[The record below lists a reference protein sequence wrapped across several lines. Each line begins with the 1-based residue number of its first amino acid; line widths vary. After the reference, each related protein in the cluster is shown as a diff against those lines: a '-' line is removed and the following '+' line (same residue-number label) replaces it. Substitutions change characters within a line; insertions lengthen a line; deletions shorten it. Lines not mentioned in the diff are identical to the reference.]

1 MTYEPPHTLT
11 IQGAF
16 MSETAVTSFIIRF
29 IQEQELEQIE
39 PAAWRGLIRHVQS
52 STETRF
58 SRIEEALAFMSE
70 YVDIGGCGETAV
82 RNEE

>member
-1 MTYEPPHTLT
+1 
-11 IQGAF
+11 

-29 IQEQELEQIE
+29 IQEQEPEQDLPI
-39 PAAWRGLIRHVQS
+39 AWHGLIRHVQS

-58 SRIEEALAFMSE
+58 SHIEEALAFMNG

-82 RNEE
+82 FDED